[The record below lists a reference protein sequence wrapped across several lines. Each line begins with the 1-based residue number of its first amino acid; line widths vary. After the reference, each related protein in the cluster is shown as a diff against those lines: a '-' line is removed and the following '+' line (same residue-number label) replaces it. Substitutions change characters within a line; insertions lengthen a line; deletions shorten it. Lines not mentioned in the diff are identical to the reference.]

1 MDFDY
6 IYSSYPV
13 NTISAIITV
22 VILWRIFTKAGEKGW
37 KAIIPFYNIYVLFEL
52 TWGSGI
58 KFLFLLIPFFNFYV
72 IIKTCLNVARAFG
85 KGGGYATGLFFLSP
99 IFGLIIAFSD
109 MEYLGVPKK
118 VNGTVTYTK
127 GPGQYNNPN
136 MNEDGP
142 KGYYNQEP
150 EQTNTT
156 TSYAG
161 TGSKASNN
169 TYSYTKN
176 NSNTN
181 QGNEGTTCGTEDK
194 AQAPVITPVL
204 EPTPTPESKAEPKQK
219 VCPNCGTAVQ
229 SEDKFCPTCGGKL
242 N

>member
-6 IYSSYPV
+6 IYSTYPV
-13 NTISAIITV
+13 NTISAVITV

-118 VNGTVTYTK
+118 VNGTVTYTN

-136 MNEDGP
+136 MNTEGP
-142 KGYYNQEP
+142 KGY
-150 EQTNTT
+150 
-156 TSYAG
+156 
-161 TGSKASNN
+161 
-169 TYSYTKN
+169 
-176 NSNTN
+176 N
-181 QGNEGTTCGTEDK
+181 QGNEGTTYGAGAATYN
-194 AQAPVITPVL
+194 PNP
-204 EPTPTPESKAEPKQK
+204 EPKPR